1 MGPHSALGRCY
12 LTEQKSLFPY
22 EVSRGRNGINLS
34 VELGKI
40 KLENPVIACSGTFG
54 CGVEYNQFY
63 NTAMLG
69 AVTTK
74 SYSLLPMEG
83 NPPPRTCE
91 TASGVL
97 NSIGLQND
105 GIDAFIKKHRPQAG
119 KLGIKIILSIFGQD
133 REEFNKVASRILDTT
148 DIKERIIAVELNLSC
163 PNIKKGGM
171 AFSAVPD
178 EVKKIVSSVARILK
192 IPVIAKLSPNQDN
205 LIEAAMAAKEGGAEA
220 VSVINTVVGM
230 AVDIE
235 TFRPR
240 LGNILGG
247 LSGPAIKPIALAKVY
262 CLAREKILPVIGM
275 GGIFS
280 WEDALEF
287 LAVGASAV
295 GIGTANFVQY
305 DVGKRIIEGL
315 RNYLESRKIYD
326 INEVIGR
333 LRT

>member
-1 MGPHSALGRCY
+1 M
-12 LTEQKSLFPY
+12 TKQDSLFPY
-22 EVSRGRNGINLS
+22 EADTGGNGLNLS
-34 VELGKI
+34 VRLGKI
-40 KLENPVIACSGTFG
+40 KLASPVIACSGTFG
-54 CGVEYNQFY
+54 YGVEHSQFY
-63 NTAMLG
+63 NTAILG

-83 NPPPRTCE
+83 NPPPRICE
-91 TASGVL
+91 TTSGVL

-105 GIDAFIKKHRPQAG
+105 GIDAFIKEHLPRAE

-133 REEFNKVASRILDTT
+133 PEEFSKVASRIS
-148 DIKERIIAVELNLSC
+148 DIKKKIIAIELNLSC

-171 AFSAVPD
+171 AFSAVPG
-178 EVKKIVSSVARILK
+178 EVKKIVRSVVSILK

-205 LIEAAMAAKEGGAEA
+205 LIEAAAAAKRGGAQA

-230 AVDIE
+230 AVNIE

-240 LGNILGG
+240 LGNVLGG

-262 CLAREKILPVIGM
+262 LLAKEKILPVIGM

-287 LAVGASAV
+287 LVAGASAV

-305 DVGKRIIEGL
+305 DIGKKIIEGL
-315 RNYLESRKIYD
+315 RNYLEEKKIYD

-333 LRT
+333 LRA